1 MDRAKERAIK
11 AEGQAGTLSKE
22 LALLKADAVRP

>member
-1 MDRAKERAIK
+1 LDRAKERAIK